1 MERSFL
7 FVILCHPV
15 LDTGSRIKPG
25 FSSSRERQFGGMQTK
40 KQKEEVVKELSEKL
54 IKTKAAVFADYTGL
68 SVAKLTELRRKLLAQ
83 SAELKVAKKTLI
95 DISFK
100 QSGIADVDTKNMSGQ
115 VAVVFGYQDEVSPAK
130 ILNDFAKKNEQ
141 LKILGGILENKFI
154 DTLSVVSLAKL
165 PTRQELLG
173 KLVGTIA
180 APMSGMLN
188 VLQGNMRG
196 LVQVLSQIKK

>member
-1 MERSFL
+1 
-7 FVILCHPV
+7 
-15 LDTGSRIKPG
+15 
-25 FSSSRERQFGGMQTK
+25 MQTK
-40 KQKEEVVKELSEKL
+40 KQKEQVVKEISERL
-54 IKTKAAVFADYTGL
+54 AKTKAAVFADYTGL

-100 QSGIADVDTKNMSGQ
+100 QSGISDVDTKKMSGQ
-115 VAVVFGYQDEVSPAK
+115 VAVAFGYQDEVSPAK

-141 LKILGGILENKFI
+141 LKILGGMLENKFI
-154 DTLSVVSLAKL
+154 DALSVVNLAKL
-165 PTRQELLG
+165 PTKQELLG

>member
-1 MERSFL
+1 
-7 FVILCHPV
+7 
-15 LDTGSRIKPG
+15 
-25 FSSSRERQFGGMQTK
+25 MQTK

>member
-1 MERSFL
+1 
-7 FVILCHPV
+7 
-15 LDTGSRIKPG
+15 
-25 FSSSRERQFGGMQTK
+25 MQTK
-40 KQKEEVVKELSEKL
+40 QQKEQLVKEISERL
-54 IKTKAAVFADYTGL
+54 ARTRAAVFADYTGL

-115 VAVVFGYQDEVSPAK
+115 VMVAFGYQDEVGAAK

-154 DTLSVVSLAKL
+154 DKLSVLNLAKI
-165 PTRQELLG
+165 PSKQELLG
-173 KLVGTIA
+173 QLVGVMA
-180 APMSGMLN
+180 APISGLLN
-188 VLQGNMRG
+188 VLQGNLRG
-196 LVQVLSQIKK
+196 LVRVLSQIK